1 MKLRSHASSLEELLK
16 KYKEL
21 ESKVI
26 TKGMWRLASSNR
38 DRIRKLKQLEEQI
51 ELLRNKGN

>member
-16 KYKEL
+16 AHKEL
-21 ESKVI
+21 KSKVI

-51 ELLRNKGN
+51 ESLRNKEN